1 MAIRPYTRKQD
12 GTYAFHVPVDTDTI
26 VRIAYTIVRE
36 RFHRPR
42 SLKSPREAEEY
53 LRLQLAGYENEV
65 FFCIFLDNRHRVI
78 EARCLFEGTIN
89 GASVHIREIVK
100 ETLKLNAA
108 ALIVAHNHPSG
119 VAEPSEADVAITR
132 RIKEALSLI
141 EVRLLDHLVVAGV
154 EVTSL
159 AERGVF

>member
-1 MAIRPYTRKQD
+1 MATRPYTRNED
-12 GTYAFHVPVDTDTI
+12 GTYAFHSPVDTETI
-26 VRIAYTIVRE
+26 VRIAHTIVRE
-36 RFHRPR
+36 RFHRPK
-42 SLKSPREAEEY
+42 SLSSPREAEDY

-78 EARCLFEGTIN
+78 EARSLFEGTIN
-89 GASVHIREIVK
+89 GATVHVRELVK

-132 RIKEALSLI
+132 RIKEALALV
-141 EVRLLDHLVVAGV
+141 EVRLLDHLVVAGAD
-154 EVTSL
+154 VTSL
-159 AERGVF
+159 SERGVI